1 MKRNLLDAIKT
12 AKFRI
17 LMSVMM
23 LFMLVGQSFAQ
34 VTLTID
40 TDPIF
45 TSANSWIVTFTP
57 IIAIGVGIAIAIA
70 ILTFVGD
77 KIVNS
82 FKGR

>member
-1 MKRNLLDAIKT
+1 MKRNLSNAVNT
-12 AKFRI
+12 AKFRV
-17 LMSVMM
+17 LMAFAMVFMM
-23 LFMLVGQSFAQ
+23 VGQSFAQ

>member
-1 MKRNLLDAIKT
+1 MKHKLLDAFST
-12 AKFRI
+12 AKFRV
-17 LMSVMM
+17 LMAFMM
-23 LFMLVGQSFAQ
+23 VFMMVGTSFAQ
-34 VTLTID
+34 VALVID

-57 IIAIGVGIAIAIA
+57 IIAIGVGIGIAIA